1 MKKKKPTCPPKTA
14 VAYARYSSA
23 GQKDVSIDQ
32 QLADIRAF
40 AEREGYTI
48 VHEYADH
55 AKSGFKRTSAR
66 IQFQSMLTAAG
77 SGGFDTIIAW
87 KVDRFGRNRRES
99 AIYKGQ
105 LSDLGVSVIYAAD
118 PIPFGAAGVLT
129 EGMLESIAEWY
140 SRNLAENVSRGM
152 NDNAKK
158 CLSNGIKILGY
169 RRGPDNRYEIDP
181 DGAAVVRS
189 IFEQYI
195 SGASAATI
203 ARILNDQNVKP
214 ARGKDFKPQTVLYT
228 LDNEAYIGV
237 YSWGE
242 HRIPGGMPRIIS
254 DDDWRKAKEMKKK
267 TGRHIEKSPVEFLL
281 TGKVFCGHC
290 GRPMVG
296 DSGTSRTGQPYY
308 YYSCTGKK
316 SRGGYAKSCDKKSI
330 RKEILEDKVIDFIYG
345 HCLTGPEM
353 EKIAD
358 AIIEAQKEY
367 DKSSPLASMEKELK
381 ETEKKI
387 DNINN
392 AIADGIWNSSTSV
405 KLKSLEDAAES
416 LRRSIS
422 EIQFSRAQMLD
433 RDLILKFLGKM
444 AKYKRDDP
452 ERRRQLI
459 QTFIN
464 AVFVYDDHLKIVI
477 NAVEGNGQ
485 LTLSD
490 VESPDPAEDPGS
502 SPGSDNDKLSPLN
515 MSHPNRRTV
524 AFSIPL

>member
-1 MKKKKPTCPPKTA
+1 MKKKVPSCAPKTA

-23 GQKDVSIDQ
+23 GQRDVSIDQ

-40 AEREGYTI
+40 AQREGYTI

-55 AKSGFKRTSAR
+55 AKSGFKRSSAR
-66 IQFQSMLTAAG
+66 VEFQAMLTAAG
-77 SGGFDTIIAW
+77 SGSFDTIIAW

-105 LSDLGVSVIYAAD
+105 LSDHGVSVIYAAD

-158 CLSNGIKILGY
+158 CISNGIKILGY
-169 RRGPDNRYEIDP
+169 KRGPDNRYEIDP
-181 DGAAVVRS
+181 DCAAVVRR
-189 IFEQYI
+189 IFDLYI
-195 SGASAATI
+195 SGYSAAAI
-203 ARILNDQNVKP
+203 ARMLNDQNLKP
-214 ARGKDFKPQTVLYT
+214 ARGKDFKPQTVLYI
-228 LDNEAYIGV
+228 LSSECYIGV

-242 HRIPGGMPRIIS
+242 YRIPGGMPPIIS
-254 DDDWRKAKEMKKK
+254 DDDWRRAQEMKKK

-296 DSGTSRTGQPYY
+296 DSGTSRNGMTHY

-345 HCLTGPEM
+345 QCLTGPEM

-358 AIIEAQKEY
+358 AIIAAQKEY
-367 DKSSPLASMEKELK
+367 EKSSPLAAMEAELK
-381 ETEKKI
+381 ETQKKI
-387 DNINN
+387 DNVND
-392 AIADGIWNSSTSV
+392 AIEAGIWNSSTSV
-405 KLKSLEDAAES
+405 RLKTLEDAAEA
-416 LRRSIS
+416 LRSHIA

-433 RDLILKFLGKM
+433 KDLILKFLGKM
-444 AKYKRDDP
+444 SKYKRDDP

-459 QTFIN
+459 NTFIN
-464 AVFVYDDHLKIVI
+464 AVFVFDDHLRITI
-477 NAVEGNGQ
+477 NAIDGNSQ
-485 LTLSD
+485 ISLAD
-490 VESPDPAEDPGS
+490 VTGPDLDSGPGS
-502 SPGSDNDKLSPLN
+502 GSTNDKLSPLY
-515 MSHPNRRTV
+515 MSHPNKRTV
-524 AFSIPL
+524 TYLVSL